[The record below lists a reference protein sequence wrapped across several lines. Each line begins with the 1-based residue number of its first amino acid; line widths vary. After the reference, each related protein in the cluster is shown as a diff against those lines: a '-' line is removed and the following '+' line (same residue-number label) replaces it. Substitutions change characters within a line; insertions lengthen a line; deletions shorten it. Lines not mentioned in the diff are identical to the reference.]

1 MALAA
6 AMMIVGALDQG
17 SPLGRALSARPLVL
31 LGRLSYSLYLWHFG
45 VFQVVAAHTARWPA
59 PARVLLAWA
68 LTTAIAAFSY
78 RYVEGPALAL
88 KNRLGGRRWHYAAPA
103 DAPPAPAP
111 PPAVAAAPIVSAAH
125 PGGSEPEPPGS

>member
-1 MALAA
+1 
-6 AMMIVGALDQG
+6 MMIVGALDQG

-45 VFQVVAAHTARWPA
+45 VFQVVAAHTARGPA

-88 KNRLGGRRWHYAAPA
+88 KNRLGGRRWPMRRRLTRHRLQRHRRPSQQR
-103 DAPPAPAP
+103 P
-111 PPAVAAAPIVSAAH
+111 S
-125 PGGSEPEPPGS
+125 